1 MNKFRLLWI
10 VCGLLMLAGCT
21 DTADNSA
28 RTIELKNFSN
38 TGCKNDHVRTRS
50 DNTNKEV
57 FNYSCIHEGYLY
69 VTHQNAIFN
78 CCPIGLGAKISVE
91 DNLLKVVEY
100 ESDGLCDCMCPFDLS
115 YEVGPLVEG
124 KTYILYVSQGGEESK
139 VAEFE
144 FQNSMTGEWERK

>member
-10 VCGLLMLAGCT
+10 VCGLLALAGCT
-21 DTADNSA
+21 DTADNPA